1 MHKLIEQLTSA
12 YAVSGDERH
21 LHEILMGALKGIA
34 NDIRDTPL
42 GNLVAVRRGRS
53 SDHAILFAA
62 HLDEVGAWVTRINER
77 GFLGMHCRSIDQ
89 RVWPGLQVVVHGT
102 EPLPGIIGL
111 RPVHVMTSAEM
122 EKPVAMDE
130 LWIDVGL
137 PRDQVVAMV
146 PIGSTVTFTAG
157 MSHLLNDRFA
167 GKTQDDRLCAV
178 ALVQALELLRDTT
191 LPYDLIM
198 AFTVQEEVTGNGAW
212 TSGYAAHPD
221 VGIAVD
227 VSHADT
233 EGVPEHKTIPMGGG
247 PGVAVGP
254 VVNDHVLELIRRS
267 AKAVE
272 IATSEEPCMAYSGTD
287 ADELQLVGSG
297 IAAGVL
303 SIPLRYMH
311 SPVETADAADVDRT
325 ARLIAEVARNFDE
338 AFIGELYGTDTH

>member
-1 MHKLIEQLTSA
+1 MHKLVEQLTCA
-12 YAVSGDERH
+12 YAVSGDERR
-21 LHEILMGALKGIA
+21 LHDILRSALDGVTD
-34 NDIRDTPL
+34 DIHDTPI
-42 GNLVAVRRGRS
+42 GNLIAIRRGRS
-53 SDHAILFAA
+53 SEHAILFAA
-62 HLDEVGAWVTRINER
+62 HLDEVGAWVTRINDK
-77 GFLGMHCRSIDQ
+77 GFLGIHCKSIDQ

-102 EPLPGIIGL
+102 RPLPGIIGL
-111 RPVHVMTSAEM
+111 KPVHVMTPADM
-122 EKPVAMDE
+122 EKPVGMDE

-137 PRDQVVAMV
+137 PREQVVALV

-157 MSHLLNDRFA
+157 ISHLMNERFA

-178 ALVQALELLRDTT
+178 ALIQALELLRETT
-191 LPYDLIM
+191 LPYDVIM
-198 AFTVQEEVTGNGAW
+198 AFTVQEEITGNGAW
-212 TSGYAAHPD
+212 TSGYFAHPD

-227 VSHADT
+227 VTHADT

-267 AKAVE
+267 AKVDE
-272 IATSEEPCMAYSGTD
+272 IPTSEEPCMAYSGTD

-311 SPVETADAADVDRT
+311 SPVETADQIDVDRV
-325 ARLIAEVARNFDE
+325 ARLIVQVAKGFDQ
-338 AFIGELYGTDTH
+338 AFIGELYGTDAH

>member
-1 MHKLIEQLTSA
+1 MHKLVEQLTSA
-12 YAVSGDERH
+12 YAVSGDEH
-21 LHEILMGALKGIA
+21 LLHWILREALVGIT
-34 NDIRDTPL
+34 DDVRDTPL
-42 GNLVAVRRGRS
+42 GNLIAIRRGRS
-53 SDHAILFAA
+53 SEHAILFAA
-62 HLDEVGAWVTRINER
+62 HLDEVGAWVSRINDK
-77 GFLGMHCRSIDQ
+77 GFLGIHCRSIDQ
-89 RVWPGLQVVVHGT
+89 RLWPGQRVVVHGT
-102 EPLPGIIGL
+102 RPLAGIIGL
-111 RPVHVMTSAEM
+111 KPIHVMTPAEM
-122 EKPVAMDE
+122 EKPVGMDE

-137 PRDQVVAMV
+137 PREQVVASV

-157 MSHLLNDRFA
+157 ITRLLNDRWA

-178 ALVQALELLRDTT
+178 ALIQALELLKETT
-191 LPYDLIM
+191 VPYDVVM

-212 TSGYAAHPD
+212 TSGFFVHPD

-227 VSHADT
+227 VTHADT
-233 EGVPEHKTIPMGGG
+233 EGVPEHKTILLGGG

-272 IATSEEPCMAYSGTD
+272 IPTAEEPYMAYSGTD

-297 IAAGVL
+297 IAAGVI

-311 SPVETADAADVDRT
+311 SPVETADQTDVDRT
-325 ARLIAEVARNFDE
+325 ARLIAHVAEGFDA

>member
-1 MHKLIEQLTSA
+1 MHKLVEQLTSA
-12 YAVSGDERH
+12 YAVSGDECR
-21 LHEILMGALKGIA
+21 LHDLLRGALTGIA
-34 NDIRDTPL
+34 DDIRDTPL
-42 GNLVAVRRGRS
+42 GNLIAVRRGRS

-89 RVWPGLQVVVHGT
+89 RVWPGLQVIVHGT
-102 EPLPGIIGL
+102 QPLPGIIGL
-111 RPVHVMTSAEM
+111 RPVHVMTSSEM
-122 EKPVAMDE
+122 EKPVTMDE

-137 PRDQVVAMV
+137 PHDQVAAMV
-146 PIGSTVTFTAG
+146 PIGSTVTFAAG

-178 ALVQALELLRDTT
+178 SLVQALELLKDTT

-198 AFTVQEEVTGNGAW
+198 AFTVQEEITGNGAW
-212 TSGYAAHPD
+212 TSGYVAHPD

-227 VSHADT
+227 VTHADT

-254 VVNDHVLELIRRS
+254 VVNDHVLDLIRRS
-267 AKAVE
+267 AKAEE
-272 IATSEEPCMAYSGTD
+272 IATSEESCMASSGTD

-297 IAAGVL
+297 IAAGVI

-311 SPVETADAADVDRT
+311 SPVETADAADLDRT
-325 ARLIAEVARNFDE
+325 ARLVAQIARNFDE

>member
-1 MHKLIEQLTSA
+1 MHKLVEQLTCA
-12 YAVSGDERH
+12 YAVSGDERR
-21 LHEILMGALKGIA
+21 LHDILRSALDGVTD
-34 NDIRDTPL
+34 DIHDTPI
-42 GNLVAVRRGRS
+42 GNLIAIRRGRS
-53 SDHAILFAA
+53 SEHAILFAA
-62 HLDEVGAWVTRINER
+62 HLDEVGAWVTRINDK
-77 GFLGMHCRSIDQ
+77 GFLGIHCKSIDQ

-102 EPLPGIIGL
+102 RPLPGIIGL
-111 RPVHVMTSAEM
+111 KPVHVMTPADM
-122 EKPVAMDE
+122 EKPVGMDE

-137 PRDQVVAMV
+137 PREQVVALV

-157 MSHLLNDRFA
+157 ISHLMNERFA

-178 ALVQALELLRDTT
+178 ALIQALELLRETT
-191 LPYDLIM
+191 LPYDVIM
-198 AFTVQEEVTGNGAW
+198 AFTVQEEITGNGAW
-212 TSGYAAHPD
+212 TSGYFAHPD

-227 VSHADT
+227 VTHADT

-267 AKAVE
+267 AKVDE
-272 IATSEEPCMAYSGTD
+272 IPTSEEPCMAYSGTD

-311 SPVETADAADVDRT
+311 SPVETADQMDVDRV
-325 ARLIAEVARNFDE
+325 ARLIVQVAKGFDQ
-338 AFIGELYGTDTH
+338 AFIGELYGTDAH